1 MLATIEKQSNRHVVK
16 YKRPL
21 PHSVNAVWEVITTN
35 EKLQKWM
42 SNLEI
47 IDLRKNGKMRFNM
60 NDGTNTYEEIAIT
73 DYIEK
78 KVLEFDWG
86 TDSVRFEL
94 SSTDNG
100 SLLLFAETLHE
111 LTQHTSRDLAGW
123 HICLDL
129 LTDLLDGIEHHSF
142 PMEEKWQQRFNEYKE
157 LLDSYK
163 KS

>member
-142 PMEEKWQQRFNEYKE
+142 PMEEWQQQFNEYKE